1 MPSVSEKGKNLPSSP
16 IRKLTEYANKAKGRG
31 VEVFHLNIG
40 QPDIESPKVALEAV
54 KNNRLSILS
63 YGPSEGSEAFRTKM
77 SAYYAGHQ
85 ISVTSNQILVTTG
98 ASEALTMT
106 LGCIANE
113 GDEIIIP
120 EPFYANYGAFAAANG
135 ISICPVTS
143 SLENQ
148 FALPPIA
155 EIEAL
160 ITPKT
165 KAILICNPN
174 NPTGYLY
181 SEKEIRELGEIA
193 IKHDIFLISDE
204 VYREFVYDGAT
215 HFSILQ
221 IPNIEQHG
229 ILIDSMSKRYSMCG
243 ARIGCIVT
251 KNEEVISTAL
261 KYAQSR
267 LSPPSYAMIASEA
280 ALDTPESY
288 FKEINL
294 EYQNRRDT
302 LINGLRSI
310 EGVSVAKPQG
320 AFYCLVKLPIQDAEH
335 FAQWLLE
342 KFNDNNQTIMVAPA
356 NGFYSSSK
364 EGETMIRI
372 AYVLNEKA
380 LNRSVDLL
388 KKALE
393 IYSNP

>member
-16 IRKLTEYANKAKGRG
+16 IRKLTEYANKAKERG

-251 KNEEVISTAL
+251 KNEEVIATAL

-288 FKEINL
+288 FEEINL

>member
-16 IRKLTEYANKAKGRG
+16 IRKLTEYANKAKERG

-288 FKEINL
+288 FEEINL

>member
-16 IRKLTEYANKAKGRG
+16 IRKLTEYANKAKERG

-54 KNNRLSILS
+54 KNNSLSILS

-251 KNEEVISTAL
+251 KNEEVIATAL

>member
-1 MPSVSEKGKNLPSSP
+1 MPSVSDKGKKLPSSP
-16 IRKLTEYANKAKGRG
+16 IRKLTEYADKAKKSG

-40 QPDIESPKVALEAV
+40 QPDIASPKVALEAV
-54 KNNRLSILS
+54 KNNTLEILS
-63 YGPSEGSEAFRTKM
+63 YGPSEGSEAFRSKM
-77 SAYYAGHQ
+77 SDYYAGHQ
-85 ISVTSNQILVTTG
+85 ISITSDQILVTTG

-135 ISICPVTS
+135 IRICPVTS

-160 ITPKT
+160 ISSKT

-204 VYREFVYDGAT
+204 VYREFVYDGAE

-221 IPNIEQHG
+221 IPNIAQHG

-251 KNEEVISTAL
+251 KNEEVIATAL

-280 ALDTPESY
+280 ALDTPKNY
-288 FKEINL
+288 FEEINL
-294 EYQNRRDT
+294 EYHNRRNT
-302 LINGLRSI
+302 LINGSRSI
-310 EGVSVAKPQG
+310 EGVTVAKPQG
-320 AFYCLVKLPIQDAEH
+320 AFYCLVKLPIDDAEH

-342 KFNDNNQTIMVAPA
+342 QFNDNNQTIMVAPA
-356 NGFYSSSK
+356 NGFYSSSN
-364 EGETMIRI
+364 EGKNMIRI

-388 KKALE
+388 KKALDL
-393 IYSNP
+393 YSNP

>member
-16 IRKLTEYANKAKGRG
+16 IRKLTEYANKAKERG

-85 ISVTSNQILVTTG
+85 ISVSSNQILVTTG

>member
-1 MPSVSEKGKNLPSSP
+1 MPSVSDKGKKLPSSP
-16 IRKLTEYANKAKGRG
+16 IRKLTEYADKAKKSG

-40 QPDIESPKVALEAV
+40 QPDIASPKVALEAV
-54 KNNRLSILS
+54 KNNTLEILS
-63 YGPSEGSEAFRTKM
+63 YGPSEGSEAFRSKM
-77 SAYYAGHQ
+77 SDYYAGHQ
-85 ISVTSNQILVTTG
+85 ISITSDQILVTTG

-135 ISICPVTS
+135 IRICPVTS

-160 ITPKT
+160 ISSKT

-204 VYREFVYDGAT
+204 VYREFVYDGAE

-221 IPNIEQHG
+221 IPNIAQHG

-251 KNEEVISTAL
+251 KNEEVIATAL

-280 ALDTPESY
+280 ALDTPKNY
-288 FKEINL
+288 FEEINL
-294 EYQNRRDT
+294 EYQNRRNT

-310 EGVSVAKPQG
+310 EGVTVAKPQG
-320 AFYCLVKLPIQDAEH
+320 AFYCLVKLPIDDAEH

-342 KFNDNNQTIMVAPA
+342 QFNDNNQTIMVAPA
-356 NGFYSSSK
+356 NGFYSSSN
-364 EGETMIRI
+364 EGKNMIRI

-388 KKALE
+388 KKALDL
-393 IYSNP
+393 YSNP

>member
-16 IRKLTEYANKAKGRG
+16 IRKLSEYAEKAKARG
-31 VEVFHLNIG
+31 IEVFHLNIG
-40 QPDIESPKVALEAV
+40 QPDISSPKNALDAV
-54 KNNRLSILS
+54 KNNTLKILS
-63 YGPSEGSEAFRTKM
+63 YGSSEGSEEYRTKM
-77 SAYYAGHQ
+77 TAYYAGHN
-85 ISVTSNQILVTTG
+85 IAVNPHQILVTTG

-106 LGCIANE
+106 IGCIANE

-135 ISICPVTS
+135 VRIHPVTS
-143 SLENQ
+143 SLEDQ
-148 FALPPIA
+148 FALPPISQ
-155 EIEAL
+155 IEAM
-160 ITPKT
+160 INSKT

-181 SEKEIRELGEIA
+181 SKEEILQLGEIA

-204 VYREFVYDGAT
+204 VYREFVYDGAE

-221 IPNIEQHG
+221 VPDINQHG

-243 ARIGCIVT
+243 ARIGCIVS
-251 KNEEVISTAL
+251 KNDEVIGTAL

-280 ALDTPESY
+280 ALDTPQSY
-288 FKEINL
+288 FEEITL

-302 LINGLRSI
+302 LIKGLQTI
-310 EGVSVAKPQG
+310 EGVQVAKPQG
-320 AFYCLVKLPIQDAEH
+320 AFYCLVKLPVNDAEH

-342 KFNDNNQTIMVAPA
+342 EFNDENQTIMVAPA
-356 NGFYSSSK
+356 SGFYSTNK
-364 EGETMIRI
+364 EGKSMIRI

-380 LNRSVDLL
+380 LNRSVSIL
-388 KKALE
+388 KKALKA
-393 IYSNP
+393 YVNP

>member
-16 IRKLTEYANKAKGRG
+16 IRKLTEYANKAKERG